1 MPREIVI
8 DPHALKRM
16 EERGATEAEVRA
28 TVELGEQFAAKGAG
42 PMQLS
47 YNPRL
52 NVAYI
57 RLRPPGGLVETIR
70 LSDEINID
78 MTPDGAVAGIEL
90 LNANE
95 QLRAS
100 DSGELI
106 VTDEADG
113 RRFTVTLAA
122 E

>member
-1 MPREIVI
+1 
-8 DPHALKRM
+8 
-16 EERGATEAEVRA
+16 
-28 TVELGEQFAAKGAG
+28 
-42 PMQLS
+42 MQLS

-57 RLRPPGGLVETIR
+57 RLRPAGGQVETIR

-100 DSGELI
+100 DGGELI

>member
-1 MPREIVI
+1 
-8 DPHALKRM
+8 
-16 EERGATEAEVRA
+16 
-28 TVELGEQFAAKGAG
+28 
-42 PMQLS
+42 MQLS

-57 RLRPPGGLVETIR
+57 RLRPPGGQVETIR
-70 LSDEINID
+70 LSDEINVD

-100 DSGELI
+100 DGGDLI

-113 RRFTVTLAA
+113 RRFTVTLA
-122 E
+122 

>member
-1 MPREIVI
+1 M
-8 DPHALKRM
+8 
-16 EERGATEAEVRA
+16 
-28 TVELGEQFAAKGAG
+28 
-42 PMQLS
+42 
-47 YNPRL
+47 
-52 NVAYI
+52 
-57 RLRPPGGLVETIR
+57 
-70 LSDEINID
+70 SDEINID
-78 MTPDGAVAGIEL
+78 MTPDGAVAGIEQ

-100 DSGELI
+100 DGGELI

>member
-1 MPREIVI
+1 
-8 DPHALKRM
+8 
-16 EERGATEAEVRA
+16 
-28 TVELGEQFAAKGAG
+28 
-42 PMQLS
+42 MQLS

-57 RLRPPGGLVETIR
+57 RLRPPGGQVETIR

-100 DSGELI
+100 DGGELI

>member
-1 MPREIVI
+1 
-8 DPHALKRM
+8 
-16 EERGATEAEVRA
+16 
-28 TVELGEQFAAKGAG
+28 
-42 PMQLS
+42 MQLS

-57 RLRPPGGLVETIR
+57 RLRPPGGQVETIR

-100 DSGELI
+100 DGGGLI